1 MAHERSIVSCGWAS
15 NVWAKIR
22 SEGPCAAFVVRGLI
36 PLRIGYSAGIAR
48 WPEDGMD
55 DMKIKV
61 FELREDERAAYDR
74 VVGELPAG
82 CEVAWSTDTL
92 TRETLDM
99 LDGAEGVVIVNKSPL
114 DADMLRELHD
124 RGVRYVATRSI
135 GFNHIDID
143 AAKEL
148 GIHVCNTT
156 YPPYGVAE
164 FAVMLMLMALRNYKP
179 AMWRQQVNDYS
190 LAGLRGRELRTLTVG
205 VMGTGRIGRAVID
218 YLRGFGCKILAYDPF
233 PSDQLAARGDVTY
246 VGLDE
251 LYAKSD
257 LVTVHIPLMDSTRG
271 IIDREAIAKMRDGV
285 VLVNVS
291 RGELMDADA
300 LVEGI
305 ESEKIGALAM
315 DVFPEEDGIYH
326 VSRTHDILANR
337 NMAYL
342 RQFPNVILTQHIAFY
357 TDIDVDSMVEQGIRG
372 VVAMKAGE
380 CATEL

>member
-1 MAHERSIVSCGWAS
+1 
-15 NVWAKIR
+15 
-22 SEGPCAAFVVRGLI
+22 
-36 PLRIGYSAGIAR
+36 
-48 WPEDGMD
+48 
-55 DMKIKV
+55 MKIKV
-61 FELREDERAAYDR
+61 FELRDDERAAYDR
-74 VVGELPAG
+74 VVGELSVG
-82 CEVAWSTDTL
+82 CEASWSADTL
-92 TRETLDM
+92 TRATLDAI
-99 LDGAEGVVIVNKSPL
+99 DGAEGIVIVNRSSL

-124 RGVRYVATRSI
+124 RGVRYIATRSI
-135 GFNHIDID
+135 GYNHIDIK
-143 AAKEL
+143 AAREL

-205 VMGTGRIGRAVID
+205 VMGTGRIGHAVID
-218 YLRGFGCKILAYDPF
+218 YLRGFGCEILAYDPF
-233 PSDQLAARGDVTY
+233 PNEELAGNGDVSY
-246 VGLDE
+246 VELDE
-251 LYAKSD
+251 LYAQSD
-257 LVTVHIPLMDSTRG
+257 LVTVHVPLMESTRG
-271 IIDREAIAKMRDGV
+271 IIDHEAISKMRDGV

-291 RGELMDADA
+291 RGELMDVDA
-300 LVEGI
+300 LIEGI

-326 VSRTHDILANR
+326 VSRTHDILSNR

-357 TDIDVDSMVEQGIRG
+357 TDIDVDSMVGQGIRG
-372 VVAMKAGE
+372 VVEMAEGV

>member
-1 MAHERSIVSCGWAS
+1 
-15 NVWAKIR
+15 
-22 SEGPCAAFVVRGLI
+22 
-36 PLRIGYSAGIAR
+36 
-48 WPEDGMD
+48 
-55 DMKIKV
+55 MKIKV
-61 FELREDERAAYDR
+61 FELRDDERAAYDR
-74 VVGELPAG
+74 VVGELPVG
-82 CEVAWSTDTL
+82 CEASWSADTL
-92 TRETLDM
+92 TRATLDAI
-99 LDGAEGVVIVNKSPL
+99 DGAEGIVIVNKSSL

-124 RGVRYVATRSI
+124 RGVRYIATRSI
-135 GFNHIDID
+135 GYNHIDIK
-143 AAKEL
+143 AAREL

-205 VMGTGRIGRAVID
+205 VMGTGRIGHAVID
-218 YLRGFGCKILAYDPF
+218 YLRGFGCEILAYDPF
-233 PSDQLAARGDVTY
+233 PNEELAGNGDVSY
-246 VGLDE
+246 VELDE
-251 LYAKSD
+251 LYAQSD
-257 LVTVHIPLMDSTRG
+257 LVTVHVPLMESTRG
-271 IIDREAIAKMRDGV
+271 IIDHEAISKMRDGV

-291 RGELMDADA
+291 RGELMDVDA
-300 LVEGI
+300 LIEGI

-326 VSRTHDILANR
+326 VSRTHDILSNR

-372 VVAMKAGE
+372 VVEMEEGV

>member
-1 MAHERSIVSCGWAS
+1 MNGRLSLVAGAS
-15 NVWAKIR
+15 NVWAKVR
-22 SEGPCAAFVVRGLI
+22 SEGLCAAFVVRGLI

-48 WPEDGMD
+48 EPGDGMD

-61 FELREDERAAYDR
+61 FELRDDERAAYDR

-82 CEVAWSTDTL
+82 CEVAWSADTL
-92 TRETLDM
+92 TSATLDM

-233 PSDQLAARGDVTY
+233 PSEELAARGDVTY

-251 LYAKSD
+251 LYAQSD
-257 LVTVHIPLMDSTRG
+257 LVTVHIPLMESTRG
-271 IIDREAIAKMRDGV
+271 IIDCEAIAKMRDGV

-291 RGELMDADA
+291 RGELMDVDA

-326 VSRTHDILANR
+326 VSRTRDILANR

-372 VVAMKAGE
+372 ILAMATGE

>member
-1 MAHERSIVSCGWAS
+1 MNGRLSLVAGAS
-15 NVWAKIR
+15 NVWAKVR
-22 SEGPCAAFVVRGLI
+22 SEGLCAAFVVRGLI

-48 WPEDGMD
+48 EPGDGMD

-61 FELREDERAAYDR
+61 FELRDDERAAYDR

-82 CEVAWSTDTL
+82 CEVAWSADTL
-92 TRETLDM
+92 TSATLDM

-114 DADMLRELHD
+114 DAGMLRELYD

-233 PSDQLAARGDVTY
+233 PSEELAARGDVTY

-257 LVTVHIPLMDSTRG
+257 LVTVHIPLMESTRG
-271 IIDREAIAKMRDGV
+271 IIDCEAIAKMRDGV

-291 RGELMDADA
+291 RGELMDVDA

-326 VSRTHDILANR
+326 VSRTQDILANR

-372 VVAMKAGE
+372 ILAMATGE

>member
-1 MAHERSIVSCGWAS
+1 MNGRLSLVAGAS
-15 NVWAKIR
+15 NVWAKVR
-22 SEGPCAAFVVRGLI
+22 SEGLCAAFVVRGLI

-48 WPEDGMD
+48 EPGDGMD

-61 FELREDERAAYDR
+61 FELRDDERAAYDR

-82 CEVAWSTDTL
+82 CEVAWSADTL
-92 TRETLDM
+92 TSATLDM

-233 PSDQLAARGDVTY
+233 PSEELAARGDVTY

-251 LYAKSD
+251 LYAQSD
-257 LVTVHIPLMDSTRG
+257 LVTVHIPLMESTRG
-271 IIDREAIAKMRDGV
+271 IIDCEAIAKMRDGV

-291 RGELMDADA
+291 RGELMDVDA

-326 VSRTHDILANR
+326 VSRTRDILANR

-372 VVAMKAGE
+372 ILAMATGE
-380 CATEL
+380 CPTEL

>member
-1 MAHERSIVSCGWAS
+1 MNGRLFLVAGAS
-15 NVWAKIR
+15 NVRAKIR

-48 WPEDGMD
+48 EPGDGMD

-61 FELREDERAAYDR
+61 FELRDDERAAYDR

-82 CEVAWSTDTL
+82 CEVAWSADTL
-92 TRETLDM
+92 TSATLDM

-233 PSDQLAARGDVTY
+233 PSEELAARGDVTY

-257 LVTVHIPLMDSTRG
+257 LVTVHIPLMESTRG

-326 VSRTHDILANR
+326 MSRTRDILANR

-372 VVAMKAGE
+372 ILAMATGE

>member
-1 MAHERSIVSCGWAS
+1 MNGRLSLVAGAS
-15 NVWAKIR
+15 NVWAKVR
-22 SEGPCAAFVVRGLI
+22 SEGLCAAFVVWGLI

-48 WPEDGMD
+48 EPGDGMD

-61 FELREDERAAYDR
+61 FELRDDERAAYDR

-82 CEVAWSTDTL
+82 CEVAWSADTL
-92 TRETLDM
+92 TSATLDM

-233 PSDQLAARGDVTY
+233 PSEELAARGDVTY

-251 LYAKSD
+251 LYAQSD
-257 LVTVHIPLMDSTRG
+257 LVTVHIPLMESTRG
-271 IIDREAIAKMRDGV
+271 IIDCEAIAKMRDGV

-291 RGELMDADA
+291 RGELMDVDA

-315 DVFPEEDGIYH
+315 DVSPEEDGIYH

-372 VVAMKAGE
+372 ILAMATGE

>member
-1 MAHERSIVSCGWAS
+1 MNGRLSLVAGAS
-15 NVWAKIR
+15 NVWAKVR
-22 SEGPCAAFVVRGLI
+22 SEGLCAAFVVRGLI

-48 WPEDGMD
+48 EPGDGMD

-61 FELREDERAAYDR
+61 FELRDDERAAYDR
-74 VVGELPAG
+74 VVGELPTG
-82 CEVAWSTDTL
+82 CEVAWSADTL
-92 TRETLDM
+92 TSATLDM

-164 FAVMLMLMALRNYKP
+164 FAIMLMLMALRNYKP

-233 PSDQLAARGDVTY
+233 PSEELAARGDVTY

-257 LVTVHIPLMDSTRG
+257 LVTVHIPLMESTRG
-271 IIDREAIAKMRDGV
+271 IINREAIAKMRDGV

-291 RGELMDADA
+291 RGELMDVDA

-326 VSRTHDILANR
+326 VSRTQDILANR

-372 VVAMKAGE
+372 ILAMATGE

>member
-1 MAHERSIVSCGWAS
+1 
-15 NVWAKIR
+15 
-22 SEGPCAAFVVRGLI
+22 
-36 PLRIGYSAGIAR
+36 
-48 WPEDGMD
+48 MD

-61 FELREDERAAYDR
+61 FELRDDERAAYDR

-82 CEVAWSTDTL
+82 CEVAWSADTL
-92 TRETLDM
+92 TSATLDM

-257 LVTVHIPLMDSTRG
+257 LVTVHIPLMESTRG

-291 RGELMDADA
+291 RGELMDVDA

-326 VSRTHDILANR
+326 VRRTHDILANR

-372 VVAMKAGE
+372 VVAMKVGE

>member
-1 MAHERSIVSCGWAS
+1 
-15 NVWAKIR
+15 
-22 SEGPCAAFVVRGLI
+22 
-36 PLRIGYSAGIAR
+36 
-48 WPEDGMD
+48 MD

-61 FELREDERAAYDR
+61 FELRDDERAAYDR

-82 CEVAWSTDTL
+82 CEVAWSADTL
-92 TRETLDM
+92 TSATLDM

-233 PSDQLAARGDVTY
+233 PSEELAARGDVTY

-251 LYAKSD
+251 LYAQSD
-257 LVTVHIPLMDSTRG
+257 LVTVHIPLMESTRG
-271 IIDREAIAKMRDGV
+271 IINREAIAKMRDGV

-291 RGELMDADA
+291 RGELMDVDA

-315 DVFPEEDGIYH
+315 DVFSEEDGIYH

-372 VVAMKAGE
+372 ILAMATGE

>member
-1 MAHERSIVSCGWAS
+1 
-15 NVWAKIR
+15 
-22 SEGPCAAFVVRGLI
+22 
-36 PLRIGYSAGIAR
+36 
-48 WPEDGMD
+48 MD

-61 FELREDERAAYDR
+61 FELRDDERAAYDR

-82 CEVAWSTDTL
+82 CEVAWSADTL
-92 TRETLDM
+92 TSATLDM

-233 PSDQLAARGDVTY
+233 PSEELAARGDVTY

-257 LVTVHIPLMDSTRG
+257 LVTVHIPLMESTRG

-326 VSRTHDILANR
+326 MSRTRDILANR

-372 VVAMKAGE
+372 ILAMATGE

>member
-1 MAHERSIVSCGWAS
+1 MNGRLSLVVGAS
-15 NVWAKIR
+15 NVWAKVR
-22 SEGPCAAFVVRGLI
+22 SEGPCAAFVVRWLI

-48 WPEDGMD
+48 EPGDGMD

-61 FELREDERAAYDR
+61 FELRDDERAAYDR

-82 CEVAWSTDTL
+82 CEVAWSADTL
-92 TRETLDM
+92 TSATLDM

-233 PSDQLAARGDVTY
+233 PSEELAARGDVTY

-251 LYAKSD
+251 LYAQSD
-257 LVTVHIPLMDSTRG
+257 LVTVHIPLMESTRG
-271 IIDREAIAKMRDGV
+271 IINREAIAKMRDGV

-291 RGELMDADA
+291 RGELMDVDA

-315 DVFPEEDGIYH
+315 DVFPEEDDIYH

-372 VVAMKAGE
+372 ILAMATGE

>member
-1 MAHERSIVSCGWAS
+1 MNGRLSLVAGAS
-15 NVWAKIR
+15 NVWAKVR
-22 SEGPCAAFVVRGLI
+22 SEGLCAAFVVWGLI

-48 WPEDGMD
+48 EPGDGMD

-61 FELREDERAAYDR
+61 FELRDDERAAYDR

-82 CEVAWSTDTL
+82 CEVAWSADTL
-92 TRETLDM
+92 TSATLDM

-114 DADMLRELHD
+114 DAGMLRELHD

-233 PSDQLAARGDVTY
+233 PSEELAARGDVTY

-251 LYAKSD
+251 LYTKSD
-257 LVTVHIPLMDSTRG
+257 LVTVHIPLMESTRG

-291 RGELMDADA
+291 RGELMDVDA

-326 VSRTHDILANR
+326 VSRTQDILANR

>member
-1 MAHERSIVSCGWAS
+1 MNGRLPLVAGAS
-15 NVWAKIR
+15 NVWAKVR
-22 SEGPCAAFVVRGLI
+22 SEGLCAAFVVRGLI

-48 WPEDGMD
+48 EPGDGMD

-61 FELREDERAAYDR
+61 FELRDDERAAYDR

-82 CEVAWSTDTL
+82 CEVAWSADTL
-92 TRETLDM
+92 TSATLDM

-233 PSDQLAARGDVTY
+233 PSDHLAARGDVTY

-251 LYAKSD
+251 LYAQSD
-257 LVTVHIPLMDSTRG
+257 LVTVHIPLMESTRG

-291 RGELMDADA
+291 RGELMDVDA

-326 VSRTHDILANR
+326 VSRTQDILANR

-372 VVAMKAGE
+372 ILAMATGE

>member
-1 MAHERSIVSCGWAS
+1 
-15 NVWAKIR
+15 
-22 SEGPCAAFVVRGLI
+22 
-36 PLRIGYSAGIAR
+36 
-48 WPEDGMD
+48 MD

-61 FELREDERAAYDR
+61 FELRDDERAAYDR

-82 CEVAWSTDTL
+82 CKVAWSADTL
-92 TRETLDM
+92 TSATLDM

-233 PSDQLAARGDVTY
+233 PSEELAARGDVTY

-251 LYAKSD
+251 LYAQSD
-257 LVTVHIPLMDSTRG
+257 LVTVHIPLMESTRG
-271 IIDREAIAKMRDGV
+271 IINREAIAKMRDGV

-291 RGELMDADA
+291 RGELMDVDA

-372 VVAMKAGE
+372 ILAMATGE

>member
-1 MAHERSIVSCGWAS
+1 
-15 NVWAKIR
+15 
-22 SEGPCAAFVVRGLI
+22 
-36 PLRIGYSAGIAR
+36 
-48 WPEDGMD
+48 
-55 DMKIKV
+55 MKIKV
-61 FELREDERAAYDR
+61 FELRDDERAAYDR
-74 VVGELPAG
+74 VVADLSAA
-82 CEVAWSTDTL
+82 CEVDWSADTL
-92 TRETLDM
+92 TSASLDE

-114 DADMLRELHD
+114 DADLLAELHA
-124 RGVRYVATRSI
+124 RGVRYIATRSI
-135 GFNHIDID
+135 GFNHIDVA
-143 AAKEL
+143 AAKKF

-164 FAVMLMLMALRNYKP
+164 FAVMLMLMALRKYKP

-190 LAGLRGRELRTLTVG
+190 LAGLQGRELRTLTVG
-205 VMGTGRIGRAVID
+205 IMGTGRIGRAVID
-218 YLRGFGCKILAYDPF
+218 YLSGFGCKIIAYDPF
-233 PSDQLAARGDVTY
+233 PNKELEQRGDVTY
-246 VGLDE
+246 VGLDD
-251 LYAKSD
+251 LYAQSD
-257 LVTVHIPLMDSTRG
+257 LISVHVPLMDSTRG
-271 IIDREAIAKMRDGV
+271 IIDAAAIAKMRDGV

-291 RGELMDADA
+291 RGELMDVEA
-300 LVEGI
+300 LMDGI

-372 VVAMKAGE
+372 VVDMAAGE

>member
-1 MAHERSIVSCGWAS
+1 MNGRLSLVVGAS
-15 NVWAKIR
+15 NVWAKVR
-22 SEGPCAAFVVRGLI
+22 SEGLCAAFVVRGLI

-48 WPEDGMD
+48 EPGDGMD

-61 FELREDERAAYDR
+61 FELRDDERAAYDR

-82 CEVAWSTDTL
+82 CEVVWSADTL
-92 TRETLDM
+92 TSATLDM

-114 DADMLRELHD
+114 DADILRELHD

-233 PSDQLAARGDVTY
+233 PSEELSARGDVTY

-251 LYAKSD
+251 LYTKSD
-257 LVTVHIPLMDSTRG
+257 LVTVHIPLMESTRG

-291 RGELMDADA
+291 RGELMDVDA

-326 VSRTHDILANR
+326 VSRTQDILANR

>member
-1 MAHERSIVSCGWAS
+1 MNGRLSLVAGAS
-15 NVWAKIR
+15 NVWAKVR
-22 SEGPCAAFVVRGLI
+22 SEGLCAAFVVRGLI

-48 WPEDGMD
+48 EPGDGMD

-61 FELREDERAAYDR
+61 FELRDDERAAYDR

-82 CEVAWSTDTL
+82 CEVAWSADTL
-92 TRETLDM
+92 ASATLDM

-233 PSDQLAARGDVTY
+233 PSDHLAARGDVTY

-251 LYAKSD
+251 LYAQSD
-257 LVTVHIPLMDSTRG
+257 LVTVHIPLMESTRG

-291 RGELMDADA
+291 RGELMDVDA

-326 VSRTHDILANR
+326 VSRTQDILANR

-372 VVAMKAGE
+372 ILAMATGE

>member
-1 MAHERSIVSCGWAS
+1 MNGRLSLVAGAS
-15 NVWAKIR
+15 NVWAKVR
-22 SEGPCAAFVVRGLI
+22 SEGLCAAFVVWGLI

-48 WPEDGMD
+48 EPGDGMD

-61 FELREDERAAYDR
+61 FELRDDERAAYDR

-82 CEVAWSTDTL
+82 CEVAWSADTL
-92 TRETLDM
+92 TSATLDM

-233 PSDQLAARGDVTY
+233 PSEELAARGDVTY

-251 LYAKSD
+251 LYAQSD
-257 LVTVHIPLMDSTRG
+257 LVTVHIPLMESTRG
-271 IIDREAIAKMRDGV
+271 IINREAIAKMRDGV

-291 RGELMDADA
+291 RGELMDVDA

-315 DVFPEEDGIYH
+315 DVFPEEDGICH

-372 VVAMKAGE
+372 ILAMATGE

>member
-1 MAHERSIVSCGWAS
+1 MCAIRPIRLMAW
-15 NVWAKIR
+15 
-22 SEGPCAAFVVRGLI
+22 
-36 PLRIGYSAGIAR
+36 
-48 WPEDGMD
+48 
-55 DMKIKV
+55 
-61 FELREDERAAYDR
+61 
-74 VVGELPAG
+74 
-82 CEVAWSTDTL
+82 
-92 TRETLDM
+92 
-99 LDGAEGVVIVNKSPL
+99 
-114 DADMLRELHD
+114 
-124 RGVRYVATRSI
+124 
-135 GFNHIDID
+135 
-143 AAKEL
+143 
-148 GIHVCNTT
+148 
-156 YPPYGVAE
+156 AE

-233 PSDQLAARGDVTY
+233 PSEELAARGDVTY

-251 LYAKSD
+251 LYAQSD
-257 LVTVHIPLMDSTRG
+257 LVTVHIPLMESTRG
-271 IIDREAIAKMRDGV
+271 IINREAIAKMRDGV

-291 RGELMDADA
+291 RGELMDVDA

-372 VVAMKAGE
+372 ILAMATGE

>member
-1 MAHERSIVSCGWAS
+1 MNGRLSLVVGAS
-15 NVWAKIR
+15 NVWAKVR
-22 SEGPCAAFVVRGLI
+22 SEGPCAAFVVWWLI

-48 WPEDGMD
+48 EPGDGMD

-61 FELREDERAAYDR
+61 FELRDDERAAYDR

-82 CEVAWSTDTL
+82 CEVAWSADTL
-92 TRETLDM
+92 TSATLDM

-233 PSDQLAARGDVTY
+233 PSEELAARSDVTY

-251 LYAKSD
+251 LYAQSD
-257 LVTVHIPLMDSTRG
+257 LVTVHIPLMESTRG

-291 RGELMDADA
+291 RGELMDVDA

-326 VSRTHDILANR
+326 VSRTQDILANR